1 MTLFYQT
8 FMKGLM
14 APIMDVDVKDK
25 VETPAE
31 AELKPARRQELCE
44 LLAYCCQHHGYHI
57 KYFTLGNNI
66 AAKVSK
72 LLSSTQP
79 KHVAL
84 GTLANV
90 KPQRSNGVSLT
101 RGLFLLYAAA
111 LRFFRAMVAAK
122 DDFYNRHIMK
132 FKLFDPIV
140 QLFVANGRKY
150 NLINSAVIELF
161 DYIRK
166 ENIKALLKHV
176 IENYSDTFKEV
187 DYVETFKLLQL
198 KYEQNKDYDE
208 NVNKVFSGPTKYV
221 SLLTTWPRVQVT
233 PALWGGGS
241 GAAN

>member
-1 MTLFYQT
+1 
-8 FMKGLM
+8 
-14 APIMDVDVKDK
+14 
-25 VETPAE
+25 
-31 AELKPARRQELCE
+31 
-44 LLAYCCQHHGYHI
+44 
-57 KYFTLGNNI
+57 
-66 AAKVSK
+66 
-72 LLSSTQP
+72 
-79 KHVAL
+79 
-84 GTLANV
+84 
-90 KPQRSNGVSLT
+90 
-101 RGLFLLYAAA
+101 
-111 LRFFRAMVAAK
+111 MVAAK

-221 SLLTTWPRVQVT
+221 DLCSPRGLEFVSQQ
-233 PALWGGGS
+233 LYGWGGGLW
-241 GAAN
+241 GCELTRAPRQVATKGCRRRRGRQLFLWR